1 MSLTVPNLDDRD
13 FHQLMEEARRIVAKG
28 CPEWTDLSP
37 GDPGL
42 AIIEVFAH
50 LTEVLIYR
58 LNRLPE
64 KVYVELLRLIG
75 SRLEPPVSA
84 SVVLRFS
91 RSQESNRAIEIPRG
105 TRVVAERAGDDQE
118 APVFVTSKLV
128 TLAEG
133 EDHVEVT
140 AYQGELVAAELVGL
154 GTGLPGQVLQVQRP
168 PITAQAGS
176 ERDLV
181 VAVEVLPHELDERA
195 RAVPHGDKVFRIW
208 VEVDNFAN
216 VSDEIHVYKADRTS
230 GLVQF
235 APAARWIDG
244 QEGLEQ
250 VPRALA
256 AAPKSEREIRV
267 WYRRGGGDVG
277 NVAAGALTSL
287 LDPVPGVEVSNL
299 HPATGGRNTESLQ
312 NALIRGPQQLHGLE
326 RVVKSKDFE
335 RVAIRSSGAVA
346 RARALTLARLW
357 KHAVAGTVQVV
368 LVPDLPLAIKAEG
381 RITAEIMAEHETEDA
396 RLQILEALH
405 ERRPLGTNCLVQW
418 GRYKTVS
425 VLARIVVYREENPI
439 SLRKRVLDRLYRTIQ
454 PLPNEHVPNGWGF
467 GETLRASHIYDMIL
481 SEPGV
486 KFADGI
492 RLRVNHVPNEA
503 RALVAD
509 RFQPRAWYVSGG
521 DSLLRSINDG
531 TGWERVAYFEGEQ
544 IRDVGSH
551 PDRPGWVAVATRPKD
566 VEKAA
571 LYVSEDCGETW
582 RLAAETQFEVEGMA
596 WLPGRPSPTLLLA
609 SDAGLFQVSLER
621 HGPELAEVPV
631 YSGDSGDDRT
641 GFYAVET
648 MIDVHGNVLVAVAA
662 QRTGGVFLS
671 RQGGQPRSFHLL
683 GLRGEDIRFLAVQEE
698 GPNAWLWAAVAAAG
712 NQKGKGCYRWYLT
725 ELSPEGWRAFDVG
738 WTAGSCHGLAFQG
751 TRVFAAS
758 HRAGV
763 MRLDASSDKPAWQ
776 PSAVATSGLP
786 PRDRGRLVPVHTV
799 MTDPAGKWIFAGGPE
814 GVFRSGDGGDRY
826 EALSRQDFDKVTLP
840 ETWLFCSGEH
850 EIEVVTEDE
859 AEEN

>member
-13 FHQLMEEARRIVAKG
+13 FYELMEEARRIVGEK
-28 CPEWTDLSP
+28 CPEWSDLSP

-42 AIIEVFAH
+42 VILEVFAH

-64 KVYVELLRLIG
+64 KVYVELLRLVG
-75 SRLEPPVSA
+75 ARLEPPVSA

-91 RSQESNRAIEIPRG
+91 RSQESSRSIEIPRG
-105 TRVVAERAGDDQE
+105 TRVMADRAGDDQE

-128 TLAEG
+128 TLVEG
-133 EDHVEVT
+133 EDHVDVT
-140 AYQGELVAAELVGL
+140 ALQGELVIAELVAL
-154 GTGLPGQVLQVQRP
+154 GTGLPGQVHRIQRP

-181 VAVEVLPHELDERA
+181 VAIEALPHELDERA
-195 RAVPHGDKVFRIW
+195 RAIPHGDKVFRIW
-208 VEVDNFAN
+208 VEVDSFAN
-216 VSDEIHVYKADRTS
+216 IGAEPHIYKTDRAS
-230 GLVQF
+230 GLLQF
-235 APAARWIDG
+235 APAARWLDE
-244 QEGLEQ
+244 QDRLEQ

-256 AAPKSEREIRV
+256 AVPKADREIRV

-277 NVAAGALTSL
+277 NVAAGTLTAL
-287 LDPVPGVEVSNL
+287 LDPIPGVEVTNPQ
-299 HPATGGRNTESLQ
+299 PATGGRNLESLQ

-357 KHAVAGTVQVV
+357 SHAVAGTVQVV
-368 LVPDLPLAIKAEG
+368 VVPDLPLAIKAEG
-381 RITAEIMAEHETEDA
+381 RITAEIMVEHETEDA
-396 RLQILEALH
+396 RLQILDALN
-405 ERRPLGTNCLVQW
+405 ERRPLGTACLVQW
-418 GRYKTVS
+418 GRYKAVS
-425 VLARIVVYREENPI
+425 VVARIVVYREENPI
-439 SLRKRVLDRLYRTIQ
+439 ALRRRVLDRLYRTIQ
-454 PLPNEHVPNGWGF
+454 PLPNDYVPDGWGF

-492 RLRVNHVPNEA
+492 RLRVNHVPDEA

-509 RFQPRAWYVSGG
+509 CFQPRCWYVSGG

-531 TGWERVAYFEGEQ
+531 NGWERVACFEGEQ
-544 IRDVGSH
+544 IRDVRSH
-551 PDRPGWVAVATRPKD
+551 PEHPGRVAVATRPRD
-566 VEKAA
+566 AQKAV

-582 RLAAETQFEVEGMA
+582 RTAAETGFEVEGMA
-596 WLPGRPSPTLLLA
+596 WLPGRQTPTILLA
-609 SDAGLFQVSLER
+609 SDEGLFQVSLER

-631 YSGDSGDDRT
+631 YPGGSGDDRT
-641 GFYAVET
+641 GFYAVQT
-648 MIDVHGNVLVAVAA
+648 SVDAHGNVLVAVSA
-662 QRTGGVFLS
+662 QRAGGVYLS
-671 RQGGQPRSFHLL
+671 RQGGQPRTFQLL
-683 GLRGEDIRFLAVQEE
+683 GLRGEDIRFLAIQAE
-698 GPNAWLWAAVAAAG
+698 GPSSWLWAAVAAAG
-712 NQKGKGCYRWYLT
+712 NQKGKGCYRWYLS
-725 ELSPEGWRAFDVG
+725 ELTPEGWRAFDVG

-751 TRVFAAS
+751 TRVLAAS

-799 MTDPAGKWIFAGGPE
+799 VVDPGGKWIFAGGPE

-826 EALSRQDFDKVTLP
+826 EALSHRDFDKVTLP

-859 AEEN
+859 AEEY